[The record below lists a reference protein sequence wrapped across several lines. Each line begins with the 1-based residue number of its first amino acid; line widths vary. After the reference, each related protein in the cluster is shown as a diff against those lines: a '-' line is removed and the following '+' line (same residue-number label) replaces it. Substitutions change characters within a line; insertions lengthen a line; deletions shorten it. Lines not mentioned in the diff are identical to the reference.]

1 MFNIFKT
8 VIETGRFN
16 LSDILKKIESNWVQ
30 GKLTDTEKAD
40 LIELAQSKASPEMSV
55 DLIKKMAEL
64 EKRVKALEEN
74 TSAGGDTEIVD
85 DYTAGRWYYK
95 GYKVTFKGATYECI
109 APEGV
114 VCVWSPEEHP
124 SYWKLIG

>member
-30 GKLTDTEKAD
+30 GKLSDTEKAD
-40 LIELAQSKASPEMSV
+40 LIDLAQQKAKAENSV
-55 DLIKKMAEL
+55 DLLKKIYEL
-64 EKRVKALEEN
+64 EKRVKALED
-74 TSAGGDTEIVD
+74 SATPDESVEE
-85 DYTAGRWYYK
+85 YPEYVAGKWYYNGNK
-95 GYKVTFKGATYECI
+95 MTFNGAKYECV

-114 VCVWSPEEHP
+114 VCVWNPEEHP
-124 SYWKLIG
+124 SYWKLVE